1 MTLVKVGVRVKS
13 IRGQA
18 SRRVRGVLHKKTAV
32 GELVQVIE
40 SSDNWKELVRRKIV
54 RFKQEAEG
62 KIQGTAYTLL
72 NVRGLNKGYVEFLAE
87 LQKRLT

>member
-1 MTLVKVGVRVKS
+1 M
-13 IRGQA
+13 
-18 SRRVRGVLHKKTAV
+18 LHKKTTV
-32 GELVQVIE
+32 DELVQVIE